1 MCIGVWGVFFV
12 YYVIEVIKE
21 FEYMVVLVKNSDWV
35 DQFWVKFLGLV
46 QVFYYKGN
54 DVLCVVM

>member
-35 DQFWVKFLGLV
+35 D
-46 QVFYYKGN
+46 
-54 DVLCVVM
+54 